1 MRRNDRAIQD
11 PERMETIL
19 KTCLCCRIGLN
30 DGNEVYIVPVSYG
43 FEKQDNRYVLYFHGA
58 KAGRKYTLAQSAPFV
73 GFEMD
78 NGYQAQ
84 GALPNQALI
93 PGRILAGGFSWQHLV
108 PIVHFK
114 AHERGRA
121 PCAWWKTKRKSV
133 TLSPVLWRTRPARWT
148 GTFPPPCWLPRL
160 CFGWM

>member
-58 KAGRKYTLAQSAPFV
+58 KA
-73 GFEMD
+73 
-78 NGYQAQ
+78 
-84 GALPNQALI
+84 
-93 PGRILAGGFSWQHLV
+93 
-108 PIVHFK
+108 
-114 AHERGRA
+114 
-121 PCAWWKTKRKSV
+121 
-133 TLSPVLWRTRPARWT
+133 
-148 GTFPPPCWLPRL
+148 
-160 CFGWM
+160 